1 MLLGSF
7 VIAAV
12 LTQLASAIA
21 QQTTTIVVGF
31 PSGANYDIHM
41 RTFAH
46 HLGKHLSGNPTIV
59 PQNMA
64 GAGSLRAAN
73 FLYNVAPK
81 DGTTIGKFARGLA
94 TQPLAGSPGRPKHRE
109 KFSMKRAVLYLLS
122 RFNRSARRTHR
133 PNRSVPKNHPDFG
146 DFESS

>member
-1 MLLGSF
+1 MHTRRMLLGSF

-41 RTFAH
+41 RTFAR

-81 DGTTIGKFARGLA
+81 DGTTIGMFA
-94 TQPLAGSPGRPKHRE
+94 
-109 KFSMKRAVLYLLS
+109 KRAGDAAAAGQQGHPVRRAKIQLDRKLQLGRQRCAILAYEVLQDD
-122 RFNRSARRTHR
+122 R
-133 PNRSVPKNHPDFG
+133 
-146 DFESS
+146 